1 MKENQFNANM
11 KVAIHWFRKGLRL
24 HDNPALVH
32 ASQESVDLLIP
43 LYIINT
49 EGLSPS
55 KIAYNPIAFLLECLE
70 NLNANLKRKGL
81 RLFVALGDP
90 AEVLSSIIKHF
101 KVDLLTFEVDDEPHG
116 KKRDAEISLMAK
128 KLGVKEV
135 ASFCSHTL
143 YDLSYL
149 LEVSGG
155 KPPLTMP
162 VFLSALSNAD
172 PPPKPVDIPKTLPKA
187 PTIKQFHQIKRLKIF
202 DSTPKFSDL
211 SEFGYETNRKTTYFV
226 GGEDEGIQRME
237 KFLSQKRRVAK
248 YEKPKTLPTSI
259 EPEST
264 ALSPYIKFGCLSVRL
279 FLKRIK
285 DVYESCGRDHTKP
298 PVSLEGQLYWREMS
312 YLIACCIPNFDKQVG
327 NPVSK
332 QLDWHTGPEAVE
344 ILKKWEMG
352 ETGIPSVDAV
362 MNQLR
367 VEGWMHHLARHLVSC
382 FLTRGDLWLH
392 WEAGREIFDKYLIDS
407 DYSLNNFN
415 WHWMSCSALFHQ
427 YFRCHKPAT
436 FFKNIDPEGNYVR
449 RHIPVLK
456 YFPDEFIYEPW
467 LAPIE
472 IQRKAR
478 CIIGED
484 YPKPIHDHT
493 TASRENMNKM
503 KVAFEEAKKN
513 FCMEESRRVSFS
525 VATSSGIQAKRRRL
539 NYNKK

>member
-1 MKENQFNANM
+1 M

-32 ASQESVDLLIP
+32 ASQDEIDLLIP
-43 LYIINT
+43 LYIINPET
-49 EGLSPS
+49 LSPS
-55 KIAYNPIAFLLECLE
+55 KVSYNPIAFLLECLE
-70 NLNANLKRKGL
+70 NLDSNLKKKGS
-81 RLFVALGDP
+81 RLFVAVGNP
-90 AEVLSSIIKHF
+90 SEVLASIIEHF

-116 KKRDAEISLMAK
+116 KKRDKEISAMAK
-128 KLGVKEV
+128 NMGVKEV

-155 KPPLTMP
+155 RPPLTMP
-162 VFLSALSNAD
+162 VFLSVLSNAD
-172 PPPKPVDIPKTLPKA
+172 PPPKPVDTPKVLPNA
-187 PTIKQFHQIKRLKIF
+187 PTIKRLNQIKRLKIYS
-202 DSTPKFSDL
+202 STPTFSDL
-211 SEFGYETNRKTTYFV
+211 SEFGYVPNEKTTYFL
-226 GGEDEGIQRME
+226 GGEDEGIKRME

-264 ALSPYIKFGCLSVRL
+264 ALSPYIKFGSLSVRL

-285 DVYESCGRDHTKP
+285 DVYDSCGRDHTKP

-332 QLDWHTGPEAVE
+332 QLDWYTGPEAEE

-352 ETGIPSVDAV
+352 QTGIPSVDAV

-392 WEAGREIFDKYLIDS
+392 WEAGRGIFDKYLIDS
-407 DYSLNNFN
+407 DFSLNNFN

-456 YFPDEFIYEPW
+456 HYPDEFIYEPW

-472 IQRKAR
+472 VQKKAR

-484 YPKPIHDHT
+484 YPKPIHDHA
-493 TASRENMNKM
+493 TASRENMSKM

-513 FCMEESRRVSFS
+513 FCLEESRRVSFS
-525 VATSSGIQAKRRRL
+525 VSTSSGVQAKRRRPNL
-539 NYNKK
+539 NTK